1 MWCSLLHY
9 RFEERK
15 QEASRPSECVT
26 HQLSGPETAN
36 LESENCRVVSAGF
49 GELGGSLT
57 EHCPYPHRMQS
68 QRNPARTAQEIWL
81 SVPGTAQISIQT
93 QDRSARRIQAESK
106 GNDLARSQDSWGG
119 ARRAS
124 DSSFSQCSCFHSS
137 LIQGQSCTLTELTL
151 HTSCQPW
158 RK

>member
-1 MWCSLLHY
+1 M
-9 RFEERK
+9 
-15 QEASRPSECVT
+15 T

-68 QRNPARTAQEIWL
+68 QGIPARTTQEIWL

-93 QDRSARRIQAESK
+93 QDKSARRIQAESK
-106 GNDLARSQDSWGG
+106 GNDWPGPKTAGEVPEEL
-119 ARRAS
+119 
-124 DSSFSQCSCFHSS
+124 
-137 LIQGQSCTLTELTL
+137 LTAPSHNVAVFTAA
-151 HTSCQPW
+151 
-158 RK
+158 